1 MKSVE
6 SFGNKTR
13 EDFAHHWREVLV
25 LLAVLIAA
33 PAIPA
38 PDDGPRIIINDQP
51 LALSQPVINRGGVL
65 LLPMRDVF
73 QALGLQLVWH
83 GPERK
88 IEARRGETL
97 IELWVMTPVAQ
108 VNSNPVQLRT
118 PPVMVG
124 EVTYVPLR
132 LPAEALGARV
142 RWDPSSH
149 TAHVTTA
156 P

>member
-1 MKSVE
+1 MRNAKPSATR
-6 SFGNKTR
+6 TR
-13 EDFAHHWREVLV
+13 EDFAHYWREVLV
-25 LLAVLIAA
+25 LLAVVIAA
-33 PAIPA
+33 PALPA
-38 PDDGPRIIINDQP
+38 PDDSPRVLINDQP
-51 LALSQPVINRGGVL
+51 LALTQPVINRGGVL

-73 QALGLQLVWH
+73 QALGLHLVWH

-132 LPAEALGARV
+132 LPAEALGAHV
-142 RWDPSSH
+142 RWDPSSR
-149 TAHVTTA
+149 TAHVTTTH
-156 P
+156 